1 MQTTKEIRKRFLK
14 YFENKGHLI
23 VPSSSVVPHDDPT
36 LLFTNAGMNQFK
48 DIFLGKSS
56 RDYKMA
62 TTAQKCIRAGGKHND
77 LENVGHTKRHL
88 TFFEMLGN
96 FSFGAYFKE
105 EAIQFAWEMSTEVFQ
120 LDSGKIWASVFREDD
135 EAYELWKK
143 HLPESRIIRLDEKDN
158 FWMMG
163 DTGPCG
169 PCSELLFD
177 KGAAYGEAPSPRED
191 SSGERYQEFWNLV
204 FMQYDRLNAKEQI
217 NLPKPCIDTGAGLER
232 VVGLIQG
239 TDNVFE
245 TDILRGLIRAIEER
259 SGIAYCANDARAPA
273 FRVIADHLR
282 CLTFAIAD
290 GAAPGNVER
299 GYVLRKILRRA
310 VRYGKSLGFEDP
322 FLASLLPALI
332 HEMQEPY
339 PEIAAGKERIADI
352 LSQEEE
358 SFFRT
363 LKRGGN
369 ILSRVIE
376 ESKDQT
382 ISGDDAFKL
391 KDTYGLP
398 LEEIQ
403 LIAKDAQLKVDI
415 DRYLELEQEAKERS
429 KVAQKGG
436 GERKNDALFE
446 EIRKEM
452 GETEFLGY
460 EQKESLSEVVALI
473 VDGAHVQAIEAGE
486 EAIVLLD
493 RTPFYAEMGGQVGDR
508 GSLKAED
515 ALFQVTDCQ
524 ISFKGLY
531 AHSGILERGTLKVG
545 DQVAAAIDQER
556 RKLIANN
563 HTATHLLHLGL
574 EQVLGGHIKQAGS
587 VVDENRLRFDFSHHK
602 ALSLD
607 EMRAIERK
615 VNASIRENIAVE
627 TQEIAYTEVLER
639 REIKQFFG
647 DKYDQM
653 VRLVDIKE
661 SKELCG
667 GTHAERT
674 GDIGCFKITS
684 EASIGAGIRRIEAVT
699 GKNADEEFYRLEDT
713 QLSLAKELKANPIL
727 LLERVKKLLEEHAQ
741 LQKEVARAHL
751 KELQSLAEK
760 LSAKA
765 VQVGNVTWLSAIVAV
780 DIKDLKDLADQ
791 LANCLPSA
799 VIALAAKEEGRCQL
813 LIKVSQDLI
822 SQGIFADAL
831 VKKAA
836 PLIEGKGGGKKE
848 MAQAGGKESNRLEE
862 ALSLIGEQLHG

>member
-493 RTPFYAEMGGQVGDR
+493 LTPFYAEMGGQVGDR